1 MLIRVRVLKAIVPP
15 WRVPSLTVNVTL
27 LRFKDWIELST
38 DILLSI
44 PGRRGAKTGR
54 KR

>member
-1 MLIRVRVLKAIVPP
+1 MLIRVRVLKTIVPP

-27 LRFKDWIELST
+27 LCFKDWIELST